1 MENEPYVIV
10 HENKAEAIETDS
22 NTLLAVLN
30 IIYERDRNEESEN

>member
-10 HENKAEAIETDS
+10 RENKAEASETDS

-30 IIYERDRNEESEN
+30 ILYGRENEESEN